1 MADSERKR
9 RVEHAHETQRLTY
22 GHFGTATY
30 ETQGSRQWRFLRS
43 DGNDTSNATLG
54 GGNTPTSWFR
64 FLHQRVVRIG
74 DEDSSQD
81 AAPVRLSRQPPDIAF
96 ASLAVLESNGATKTN
111 SPKHV
116 LPLTGH
122 RLCFGTASRLNARGQ
137 PISSFGT
144 PIIALAT
151 GDAHEDLR
159 ISPIDSMSV
168 SVDDGSG
175 FDTDINIPATS
186 DNGFQYQS
194 PTPQRILQISFS
206 SHHSLLGVRTA
217 TSTTLLRPL
226 LSRSRGC
233 ALKDSECSGRPSPP
247 LQIDHVMTIPSS
259 RTGGHSH
266 AHFAFNPR
274 NERELALIDM
284 RGVWSVW
291 ELRGK
296 SSSSARVLLQ
306 AHLRSSGRL
315 LPPEFGKRSDAE
327 DGWHR
332 MCWLE
337 TRNGSAE
344 VLFVASRQHAA
355 VFDTSGENLGV
366 VDMRIG
372 VKAAKHGILDVQ
384 PCAAHPDMCYV
395 LTSSR
400 LMIMRLA
407 LDVLDSERTREPL
420 ELICSWNHFRGPQD
434 LSLGMDV
441 LEMDHGKGRSWIH
454 IFLYSGWSK
463 GLTLYTVM
471 MDTQEN
477 DLVASVQDPSAFP
490 LADLILKAGASIADV
505 ALRVVGRNG
514 RLAVHGDSDDEI
526 PGHGVLVTLLVWT
539 RDNFVSEAVY
549 EYRNPGFSS
558 DRVCPAKGSLHSSR
572 RNHNV
577 VSSRYADD
585 EDDMGDFVV
594 EDSENVLNRNHKDEL
609 AAKQVYVASPMPNQT
624 RNWADLL
631 SSETTY
637 NASINIGEQLS
648 ALRSMLTEDTDHYSK
663 TLADMMSSAG
673 LGDIVEASDE
683 ISSFIDKWLRG
694 DSAVNEANTS
704 LFPVTNDT
712 SESVLDVCNGLVD
725 DYVSTYPAEVPDR
738 LRVNT
743 ERQLRDIAL
752 EKILASYVLH
762 RKHHDGVEIQKDLQ
776 PGEVSDQIG
785 EALDDN
791 ARPHTSA
798 RSHADDKPISRL
810 SRYTTI
816 CPTVPRI
823 FNKQAVT
830 ELMGHLPT
838 DISTDPSHYS
848 YRDTELELSEARNRL
863 GTDSEA
869 DLRKPTRRHD
879 RKRLDRFRKTKDDI
893 AVERAMAPNVIM
905 SSQLPQVETSQSSG
919 SQAISATQPERGA
932 YGTRQRNKPGKKR
945 MAGF

>member
-9 RVEHAHETQRLTY
+9 RVEHAHETQHLTY

-54 GGNTPTSWFR
+54 GRNTPTSWFR

-81 AAPVRLSRQPPDIAF
+81 TAPVRLSRQPPDITF

-137 PISSFGT
+137 PISSVGT

-151 GDAHEDLR
+151 GDAHKDLR

-175 FDTDINIPATS
+175 FDADINIPATS

-226 LSRSRGC
+226 LSRSRGS
-233 ALKDSECSGRPSPP
+233 ALKDSECSGRPSPS
-247 LQIDHVMTIPSS
+247 LRIDHVMTIPSS

-266 AHFAFNPR
+266 AHFAFSPK

-291 ELRGK
+291 EVRGK

-332 MCWLE
+332 ICWLE
-337 TRNGSAE
+337 TRNGSAD

-355 VFDTSGENLGV
+355 VFDTSGEYLGV

-384 PCAAHPDMCYV
+384 PCAAHPDICYV

-434 LSLGMDV
+434 LSLGMSV
-441 LEMDHGKGRSWIH
+441 MEMDEDAGVHGKGRLWIH
-454 IFLYSGWSK
+454 IFLLSGRSK
-463 GLTLYTVM
+463 GLTLYTVI

-477 DLVASVQDPSAFP
+477 HLVASVQDPSALA

-505 ALRVVGRNG
+505 ALRVVSRNG
-514 RLAVHGDSDDEI
+514 RVAVDGV
-526 PGHGVLVTLLVWT
+526 PGHEVLVTFLVRT
-539 RDNFVSEAVY
+539 RDNFVLEAVY
-549 EYRNPGFSS
+549 EYRNPGCSS
-558 DRVCPAKGSLHSSR
+558 DRVCPVKGPPHSSR

-585 EDDMGDFVV
+585 EDDMGGFVV
-594 EDSENVLNRNHKDEL
+594 EDSENVPNRNHEDEL
-609 AAKQVYVASPMPNQT
+609 AGKQVSVARPMPNQT
-624 RNWADLL
+624 RNWVDVL
-631 SSETTY
+631 SSDSTY
-637 NASINIGEQLS
+637 SASINIGEQLS
-648 ALRSMLTEDTDHYSK
+648 ALRSMLTENTDHHGK

-673 LGDIVEASDE
+673 VGDIVEASDE
-683 ISSFIDKWLRG
+683 ISSFLDKWLRG
-694 DSAVNEANTS
+694 DSTVDEANTS
-704 LFPVTNDT
+704 LLPVTTNT

-743 ERQLRDIAL
+743 ERLLRDIAL
-752 EKILASYVLH
+752 EKLLASYVLH
-762 RKHHDGVEIQKDLQ
+762 RKCHDGVEIPKDLH
-776 PGEVSDQIG
+776 PEEVSDQIG

-791 ARPHTSA
+791 AGPHTSA
-798 RSHADDKPISRL
+798 RPHADDKPISRL

-816 CPTVPRI
+816 SPAVPRI
-823 FNKQAVT
+823 FNEQAVT
-830 ELMGHLPT
+830 ELLGHLPT
-838 DISTDPSHYS
+838 DISTDPSRYS
-848 YRDTELELSEARNRL
+848 YKDTELELSEARNRL

-869 DLRKPTRRHD
+869 DLRKSTRRHD
-879 RKRLDRFRKTKDDI
+879 RKRLDRFRKTKDDV
-893 AVERAMAPNVIM
+893 AVERAMPPNVIM
-905 SSQLPQVETSQSSG
+905 SSQLPQAETSQGSG
-919 SQAISATQPERGA
+919 SQIISATQPERGA